1 MTIEELK
8 KFRNEVLSTA
18 VEPPRCENVET
29 LSGMIDRETV
39 VEGIEAIREFFGFGL
54 PSQSPVFEAYRCI
67 LTDALALLKDQG
79 PVEPIAIKQEMFDEF
94 YGAVSCCPKCD
105 CMWVM
110 YRENDMHFCPEC
122 GQAVKWE

>member
-1 MTIEELK
+1 MT
-8 KFRNEVLSTA
+8 
-18 VEPPRCENVET
+18 
-29 LSGMIDRETV
+29 DREVVITHLDDLRLFADVTV
-39 VEGIEAIREFFGFGL
+39 HPAVSPDNWDVYSSLCDYIDQIKTEVEI
-54 PSQSPVFEAYRCI
+54 
-67 LTDALALLKDQG
+67 LLKEQE

-110 YRENDMHFCPEC
+110 YRENDMHYCPEC